1 MTNFRKMGEMPS
13 VILPSIQK
21 CLAKTVRKLEKPV
34 GYYST
39 ENEICLAS
47 SLSLF
52 WSLNIQS
59 FNELVGGNDGP
70 VIVPSNAHEDF
81 LSEITGRNSVI

>member
-21 CLAKTVRKLEKPV
+21 CLPKTVRKLEKPG

-39 ENEICLAS
+39 EYEICLAS
-47 SLSLF
+47 SLSPF
-52 WSLNIQS
+52 SSLNIES
-59 FNELVGGNDGP
+59 LNELV
-70 VIVPSNAHEDF
+70 VVMTAPS
-81 LSEITGRNSVI
+81 